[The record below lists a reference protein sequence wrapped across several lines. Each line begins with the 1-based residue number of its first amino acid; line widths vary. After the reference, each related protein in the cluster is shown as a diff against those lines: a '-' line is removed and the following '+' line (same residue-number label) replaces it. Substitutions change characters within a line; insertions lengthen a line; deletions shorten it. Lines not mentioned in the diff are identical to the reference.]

1 MTFCFHCCCIPL
13 CLDPIVKI
21 LEGEDFG
28 KRRKTESFKG
38 IYRKGTQ
45 YDPLRP
51 TENHSSKT
59 GLIKQLSPGEKFHK
73 MDQRATFR
81 SSRPSSYDQ
90 RVIAI
95 CLALAAV
102 FSPLYIDRIKETEP
116 ELEEET
122 INISS
127 YLPLLLLI
135 LIMSI
140 AVSRHLERS
149 CSSFDPNWIHR
160 VCGSSTGIIILLL
173 ILASV
178 LKFKSF

>member
-1 MTFCFHCCCIPL
+1 MRRL
-13 CLDPIVKI
+13 WEKNENREL
-21 LEGEDFG
+21 
-28 KRRKTESFKG
+28 KRNLQNKG
-38 IYRKGTQ
+38 

-51 TENHSSKT
+51 IENQSSKT
-59 GLIKQLSPGEKFHK
+59 GLKKLVSREEGSHK
-73 MDQRATFR
+73 MDQGATWR

-102 FSPLYIDRIKETEP
+102 ISPLYIDRIKETEP
-116 ELEEET
+116 EPEEET

-140 AVSRHLERS
+140 AVSRYLDRS
-149 CSSFDPNWIHR
+149 FTSFDPNWIHR

-178 LKFKSF
+178 LKFKSS

>member
-1 MTFCFHCCCIPL
+1 MTVPFHCCCTTL
-13 CLDPIVKI
+13 GLDPIVKI
-21 LEGEDFG
+21 LKGEDFG
-28 KRRKTESFKG
+28 KRRKTESLKG
-38 IYRKGTQ
+38 IYRTRELSC
-45 YDPLRP
+45 DPLRP
-51 TENHSSKT
+51 IENRSSKT
-59 GLIKQLSPGEKFHK
+59 GLIKLVSPEEGFHK
-73 MDQRATFR
+73 MYKGATFR
-81 SSRPSSYDQ
+81 SSRPSYDQ

-116 ELEEET
+116 EPEEET

-140 AVSRHLERS
+140 AVSHYLDRS
-149 CSSFDPNWIHR
+149 FTSFDPNCIHR
-160 VCGSSTGIIILLL
+160 VCGSSSGIIILLL